1 MHYFLGV
8 LILLVL
14 AIALPPVMSMAI
26 IVFFTISALIVKVS
40 GSLVTKSD
48 ISFSNSMKAVI
59 YSLFFT
65 LLAGVVATQLG
76 GVMGGGVVFVF
87 PMLVFLAQTIAY
99 SMALEVP
106 LFGSALI
113 SICVMIVGWIIQI
126 VFGISAST
134 TLNIMS

>member
-126 VFGISAST
+126 VFGISASS